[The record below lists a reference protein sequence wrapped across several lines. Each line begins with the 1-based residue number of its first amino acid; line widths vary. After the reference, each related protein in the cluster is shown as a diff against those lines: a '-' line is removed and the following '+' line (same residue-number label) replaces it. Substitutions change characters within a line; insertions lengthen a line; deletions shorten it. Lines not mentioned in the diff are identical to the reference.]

1 MPCSAR
7 VSITHV
13 RGLATLSAPLV
24 VCSIFVFISV
34 GDYAFMVIDNR
45 VIDTWKAVLG
55 KLQIQVTRPSYDT
68 WLKGTVGLSCISGE
82 MVIGVPNAFV
92 AEMLDRRMHSLISK
106 ALADVLGKEH
116 TLRFEIVGSVPPAG
130 HDHAE
135 SHPSESPLGQPE
147 ERQPTQAMTVR
158 GTRINPRY
166 TFESFVVGKSNELAH
181 AASLAVSE
189 NPGVSYNPLFIYSGV
204 GLGKTHL
211 LNAIGLRLSSKGLS
225 LEYATTEEFTNGYIK
240 AIREGHT
247 DDFRDRYR
255 SADVLLL
262 DDIQFIIGKEQTQEG
277 FFHTFN
283 SLHAA
288 SRQVVITCD
297 RPATHLMLL
306 EDRIRSRL
314 TGGLVV
320 DIQPPALETRQA
332 ILGSKADAIGVHFP
346 VEVLEFLAEKV
357 DSNIRD
363 LEGCLNRISAYAQL
377 TSSSVSLEIAERC
390 VNDVLH
396 SAGARRR
403 VSEIAVLETVC
414 GYFAIDQASIRG
426 RGRDKPTTL
435 ARQVAM
441 YLLREEAKLPLSAIG
456 RFLGG
461 KDHTTVLH
469 AHQRISNQITSNS
482 HLRKD
487 LANLRDELA
496 KL

>member
-1 MPCSAR
+1 ML
-7 VSITHV
+7 VSLV
-13 RGLATLSAPLV
+13 FGELATFSAPLV
-24 VCSIFVFISV
+24 ICLIFVVIFV
-34 GDYAFMVIDNR
+34 GDYAFMVTENR
-45 VIDTWKAVLG
+45 VADTWKAVLG

-68 WLKGTVGLSCISGE
+68 WLKGTVGLSCIAGE

-106 ALADVLGKEH
+106 TLADVLGKEH
-116 TLRFEIVGSVPPAG
+116 TLRFEIAGSVSPAE
-130 HDHAE
+130 HDDV
-135 SHPSESPLGQPE
+135 ESPLSQPE
-147 ERQPTQAMTVR
+147 ERQPAQAMTIR

-181 AASLAVSE
+181 AASLAVAE
-189 NPGVSYNPLFIYSGV
+189 RPGTSYNPLFIYSDV

-211 LNAIGLRLSSKGLS
+211 LNSIGLRLSAKGLS

-240 AIREGHT
+240 AIREGKT

-255 SADVLLL
+255 SADILLL

-288 SRQVVITCD
+288 SRQIVITCD

-320 DIQPPALETRQA
+320 DIQRPDLETRQA

-346 VEVLEFLAEKV
+346 IEVLEFLAEKV

-363 LEGCLNRISAYAQL
+363 LEGCLNRISAYTQL
-377 TSSSVSLEIAERC
+377 TSSRVSLEIAERC
-390 VNDVLH
+390 VNDILH
-396 SAGARRR
+396 LGGARKR
-403 VSEIAVLETVC
+403 VSEIEILETVC
-414 GYFAIDQASIRG
+414 GYFAIDQASVKG

-441 YLLREEAKLPLSAIG
+441 YLLREESKLPLSAIG

-469 AHQRISNQITSNS
+469 AHQRISNQISSNS

-487 LANLRDELA
+487 LANLREELA
-496 KL
+496 RL